1 MLQVHISD
9 HVAPLVEVLAEQLAA
24 PLEDPFAS
32 EWVAVPSIGMRRWLT
47 QQLSRRLGTH
57 IGADGIAANVS
68 MPFPDELR
76 RAVLAADRVPA
87 PSGSGMS
94 AGEPLAMGM
103 VPEIDPWEPE
113 RLVWAVLDALTDPSL
128 GGNPLLAPLADP
140 PLGSSIVGRA
150 QAIADLF
157 DRYCRHRPDMVRS
170 WVDGR
175 PVDGLGHPVPSGLRW
190 QPELFRMVRD
200 RVGLP
205 SPPERLEKA
214 LRRLAAGELDPA
226 LPPRL
231 ALFGLSTLSSDLAQ
245 LIVAASAH
253 FDVTLLFLSA
263 SPVAAAA
270 VSAAVSADVTRSAP
284 TAPIARRDDTSAEL
298 VHHPLLRSWGAAGR
312 DAVITLASAGID
324 LAGAPVVGAVDPAAA
339 DPAAADHAPHLLGR
353 LRADLAAD
361 RAPEPTF
368 RRETGDRSVQV
379 HACSGPTRQVEV
391 LRDAILHLLADD
403 PSLTES
409 DIVVLCPR
417 IEQFAPVIE
426 AVFGPSADT
435 VDTVDTADGAGRPPL
450 LRYRITDRRVRADV
464 PLLGALAA
472 VLDLLPGRFSASAV
486 ADVLALAPISSRF
499 GLGADDLDRLGDWV
513 ARTNIRWGI
522 DGPHRRRWHLPAD
535 HRANT
540 WAAGL
545 DQLLMGTAVH
555 GDDLTLTVGA
565 VAPLAVGDSSTR
577 AAARVAEA
585 VRTLADRRD
594 HLVGLTAPVAQWC
607 EVLADLVDRTCSL
620 PWSESWQR
628 RRLDRVL
635 RDLRDRSVGADGRP
649 SELPLSLADVRRL
662 LGGLL
667 EGEPARAAFGTGAIT
682 CCSLSPLR
690 AVPARVVCLLGLD
703 QDALPRGLAA
713 GDDLMALAPRVGDRD
728 PRSETRQLLLDAV
741 MSAQD
746 ALVIIYDAVDVRTNL
761 PVPAAVVLDEL
772 HDVLADSC
780 EADADDVRSVLRVD
794 HPRHGFDA
802 RNFRAVGLGE
812 PAGPAAGRPWGFDP
826 HGLAGARSHRDR
838 PRSPTVELLVPEP
851 LDDLPADDVLT
862 VDRLRQAAVHPVRE
876 ILTQR
881 LGLQFPRAADDVVD
895 QLPTDLDALA
905 RHRLGTDLLAA
916 RAQGWDTD
924 RWLRA
929 MAARGALPPD
939 LLVADRLAEVT
950 RIVGQIAGSAVELG
964 VGLDPSERHPI
975 DLDVAGRRLV
985 GVVERCASGDRPGP
999 VTLTYSKAK
1008 AAQRIRAAVDLLVL
1022 VASDPEPDWR
1032 AVVVSQPT
1040 KKTGPGDELLLV
1052 PRGETSEERRRLA
1065 LDALAGLVAWR
1076 DSALRQPLPIATETS
1091 RWLALQQ
1098 MRKAADAWNDTQTRT
1113 GVIPRESSDSH
1124 IRAAFGELPF
1134 DALID
1139 LEIDGR
1145 TAIGHAEALWE
1156 LLDAAVDEEDRS

>member
-24 PLEDPFAS
+24 PIEDPFAS

-47 QQLSRRLGTH
+47 QQLSRRLGTQV
-57 IGADGIAANVS
+57 GADGIAANVS

-94 AGEPLAMGM
+94 AGEPLAVGM
-103 VPEIDPWEPE
+103 VPEPDPWEPE
-113 RLVWAVLDALTDPSL
+113 RLVWTVLEALSDPSS

-157 DRYCRHRPDMVRS
+157 DRYCRHRPDMVRA

-175 PVDGLGHPVPSGLRW
+175 PVDGLGHPVPAGLRW
-190 QPELFRMVRD
+190 QPELFAVVRD
-200 RVGLP
+200 RLGLP
-205 SPPERLEKA
+205 SPPERLEQA

-231 ALFGLSTLSSDLAQ
+231 TLFGLSTLSSDLAQ
-245 LIVAASAH
+245 LVAAASAH
-253 FDVTLLFLSA
+253 FEVTLLFLAA

-339 DPAAADHAPHLLGR
+339 DHAPHLLGR

-368 RRETGDRSVQV
+368 RREMGDRSVQV

-391 LRDAILHLLADD
+391 LRDAMLHLLADD

-435 VDTVDTADGAGRPPL
+435 VDTAAGAGRPPL

-472 VLDLLPGRFSASAV
+472 LLDLLPGRFSASAV

-513 ARTNIRWGI
+513 AQTNIRWGI
-522 DGPHRRRWHLPAD
+522 DGPHRLRWHLPAD

-555 GDDLTLTVGA
+555 GDDLTLTVGG

-585 VRTLADRRD
+585 VRTLADRRG

-635 RDLRDRSVGADGRP
+635 RDLRDRSVGADGLP
-649 SELPLSLADVRRL
+649 SELLLSLADVRRL

-713 GDDLMALAPRVGDRD
+713 GDDLLALAPRVGDRD
-728 PRSETRQLLLDAV
+728 PRSEIRQLLLDAV

-746 ALVIIYDAVDVRTNL
+746 ALVITYDAVDVRTNL

-772 HDVLADSC
+772 YDVLADTCDSGS
-780 EADADDVRSVLRVD
+780 DHLRSVLRVD

-802 RNFRAVGLGE
+802 RNFRAVGLGQ

-862 VDRLRQAAVHPVRE
+862 LDRLREAAVRPVRE
-876 ILTQR
+876 MLTQR
-881 LGLQFPRAADDVVD
+881 LGLHFPRAADDVVD

-924 RWLRA
+924 RWLAA
-929 MAARGALPPD
+929 MAARGALPPE

-950 RIVGQIAGSAVELG
+950 GVVDRIAGSAVELG

-1032 AVVVSQPT
+1032 AVVVRRPSGR
-1040 KKTGPGDELLLV
+1040 TGLGDELLLV
-1052 PRGETSEERRRLA
+1052 PRGETPDVRRRLA
-1065 LDALAGLVAWR
+1065 IDALSGLSAWR
-1076 DSALRQPLPIATETS
+1076 DAALRQPLPVAAETS
-1091 RWLALQQ
+1091 RWLALGKPS
-1098 MRKAADAWNDTQTRT
+1098 KAAATWNDTPAAT
-1113 GVIPRESSDSH
+1113 GVMPGESSDAH